1 MQCAHW
7 DQQAYYQTN
16 TYKEVPAG
24 GNVGILAGLAE
35 RLHPAARATEFCHFR
50 DRSGE

>member
-24 GNVGILAGLAE
+24 GNVGALVGLAK
-35 RLHPAARATEFCHFR
+35 RLPPAARVTDLCHFR
-50 DRSGE
+50 DLRGE